1 CALAVAGPARGAD
14 PEPITTVD
22 EHRVHLLV
30 GKAAGTIDQL
40 GHTLFVVPVRYTL
53 AGCDP
58 GGAGLAEGDTVDAI
72 VGQAVV
78 AADGGRRIE
87 VAAPVAARDDLHAL
101 ASTKPQPPPLV
112 LVDG

>member
-1 CALAVAGPARGAD
+1 AGIVLANAQRKRTGQHRVVRRMHACALAVAGPARGAD

-78 AADGGRRIE
+78 
-87 VAAPVAARDDLHAL
+87 
-101 ASTKPQPPPLV
+101 
-112 LVDG
+112 